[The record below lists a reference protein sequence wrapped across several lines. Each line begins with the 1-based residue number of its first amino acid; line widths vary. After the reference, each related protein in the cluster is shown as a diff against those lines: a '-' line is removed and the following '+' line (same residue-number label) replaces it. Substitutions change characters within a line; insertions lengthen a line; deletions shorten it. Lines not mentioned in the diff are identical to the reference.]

1 MGDEGR
7 RVSRGCLGRR
17 TFWLVLVL
25 LVLLLCERSS
35 VHDFFACER
44 DVADANGSG
53 ARKIVRPPKGMIGRW
68 EEQLRLGVHYSE
80 VALIVFHDLNMAANA
95 RRY

>member
-17 TFWLVLVL
+17 TFWLVLLL
-25 LVLLLCERSS
+25 LVLLLVLLCERSS

-53 ARKIVRPPKGMIGRW
+53 ARKIVRPSKGMICRW
-68 EEQLRLGVHYSE
+68 EEQLRLDSGGSPHRLS
-80 VALIVFHDLNMAANA
+80 
-95 RRY
+95 

>member
-25 LVLLLCERSS
+25 VLLLLLCERSP
-35 VHDFFACER
+35 VHDFLHVKEMLQMR
-44 DVADANGSG
+44 MEVEL
-53 ARKIVRPPKGMIGRW
+53 GR
-68 EEQLRLGVHYSE
+68 
-80 VALIVFHDLNMAANA
+80 
-95 RRY
+95 

>member
-25 LVLLLCERSS
+25 VLLCERSP

-44 DVADANGSG
+44 DVADANDSG
-53 ARKIVRPPKGMIGRW
+53 ARKIVRPPTGMIGRW
-68 EEQLRLGVHYSE
+68 EEQLRLDSGGSPHRLS
-80 VALIVFHDLNMAANA
+80 
-95 RRY
+95 

>member
-25 LVLLLCERSS
+25 LVLVLLLCERSP
-35 VHDFFACER
+35 VHDFLHVKEMLQMR
-44 DVADANGSG
+44 MEVEL
-53 ARKIVRPPKGMIGRW
+53 GR
-68 EEQLRLGVHYSE
+68 
-80 VALIVFHDLNMAANA
+80 
-95 RRY
+95 